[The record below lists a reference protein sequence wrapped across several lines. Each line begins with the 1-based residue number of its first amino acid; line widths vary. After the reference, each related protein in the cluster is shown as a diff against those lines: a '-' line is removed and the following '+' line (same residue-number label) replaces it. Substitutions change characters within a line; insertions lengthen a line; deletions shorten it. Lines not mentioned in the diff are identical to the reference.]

1 MNTKFICEVLEISI
15 KNLKHQNQS
24 IITYLKHREALY
36 CTVFNFKNLKYSN
49 CISPNSQKFIF

>member
-36 CTVFNFKNLKYSN
+36 CIVFNFKNLKYSN
-49 CISPNSQKFIF
+49 CISPNSQ